1 MKVNLIIKIMLA
13 SVIAS
18 GCIRRPL
25 TQKTENVMLVIKT
38 ETDALEQY
46 PDLTEVFCYDALTG
60 HLEWS
65 GFTGRNGGQ
74 LSIPAGNY
82 DIVLCSF
89 GSESV
94 ITGYCRFIDSIRI
107 YTNPIEGTLALN
119 YRKMETALGD
129 SARVL
134 KVITEPDPFLCGR
147 VSNVNIPESTISKD
161 TVWIY
166 ADSAPA
172 LETYDLTIRGIQ
184 GLEYAINT
192 FVYISGQADS
202 KLVWKDQSSL
212 VESAIWKEAGHEKD
226 SNRVHTTF
234 NTFGRV
240 PGTSAKVF
248 LNIVIEDTKGSL
260 FSIATD
266 VTEQFDDPGNTT
278 NSILS
283 EIDFILPEPDTSDSA
298 SPSVQGW
305 QGHEETIDIN

>member
-1 MKVNLIIKIMLA
+1 MKVNLIIKIILA

-38 ETDALEQY
+38 HADAPDLY
-46 PDLTEVFCYDALTG
+46 PKLTEVFCFDALTG

-65 GFTGRNGGQ
+65 GFTGQKGGQ
-74 LSIPAGNY
+74 LYIPAGNY

-94 ITGYCRFIDSIRI
+94 ITGNCRLIDSIRI
-107 YTNPIEGTLALN
+107 STNAIEGTLAQN
-119 YRKMETALGD
+119 YRKMEAALGD
-129 SARVL
+129 SVREL
-134 KVITEPDPFLCGR
+134 KVITEPEPFLCGR
-147 VSNVNIPESTISKD
+147 LSNVYIPESTILKD

-166 ADSAPA
+166 ADATPA
-172 LETYDLTIRGIQ
+172 LETYNLTIRGIQ
-184 GLEYAINT
+184 GLEYAMNT

-202 KLVWKDQSSL
+202 KLVWKDQSSM
-212 VESAIWKEAGHEKD
+212 VEAAIWKEAVHNKD
-226 SNRVHTTF
+226 SNMVHTTF

-248 LNIVIEDTKGSL
+248 LNIVIEDTKGTL
-260 FSIATD
+260 FSIVTD
-266 VTEQFDDPGNTT
+266 VTEQFDNPDNTM

-283 EIDFILPEPDTSDSA
+283 EIDFVLPEPDAPDGS
-298 SPSVQGW
+298 SPSIQGW
-305 QGHEETIDIN
+305 EGHEEIIDIN